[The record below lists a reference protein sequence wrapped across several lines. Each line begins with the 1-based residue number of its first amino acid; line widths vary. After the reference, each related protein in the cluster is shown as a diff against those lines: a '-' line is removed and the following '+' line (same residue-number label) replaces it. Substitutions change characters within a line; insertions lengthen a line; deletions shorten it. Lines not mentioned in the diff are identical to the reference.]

1 MIHEYLAR
9 LLLTLAILLLFGLV
23 IVPKM
28 IANLSERLNNA
39 VTPEVRV
46 VR

>member
-9 LLLTLAILLLFGLV
+9 LLLTLAILALFGLV

-28 IANLSERLNNA
+28 ITNLSERLNNA

-46 VR
+46 NR